1 MKKVELIIEAA
12 DLMTFYAEPGIEKV
26 VVFQQDDNKVVA
38 SATIEE
44 DLVDKKEEAKKR
56 LISELSDK
64 LSSVSETE
72 ELEYLLAA

>member
-1 MKKVELIIEAA
+1 MKKIELIIEAA
-12 DLMTFYAEPGIEKV
+12 DLATFYAEPGIEKV
-26 VVFQQDDNKVVA
+26 VVFQQDNKVVA
-38 SATIEE
+38 EATIEE

>member
-1 MKKVELIIEAA
+1 MRKVELIIEAA
-12 DLMTFYAEPGIEKV
+12 DLAAFYAEPEIKKILI
-26 VVFQQDDNKVVA
+26 FLQQDNSFVA

-44 DLVDKKEEAKKR
+44 DLVDKKEAKKR

>member
-1 MKKVELIIEAA
+1 MRKVELIIEAA
-12 DLMTFYAEPGIEKV
+12 DLATFYAEPGIEKV
-26 VVFQQDDNKVVA
+26 VVFQQDNKVVA
-38 SATIEE
+38 DATIEE
-44 DLVDKKEEAKKR
+44 DLVDKEKIKEK